1 MKTLK
6 YLFIAALTV
15 FSFSACEDVPA
26 PYDIPAMSGSSSGS
40 GSGSSK
46 NVIFEQDFSSSLGSF
61 TQFNNNPSV
70 EWVNDYSSAVAKG
83 YVDGQN
89 LAAVSY
95 LVSPAFDLT
104 GKEAAHIALK
114 YVICY
119 ANSSTLKANHQL
131 LITDNYTGDATTTK
145 WTVLDYG
152 AVGSSSFTFGD
163 ATANI
168 PQEFLGKSNIYIAFK
183 YTSTTE
189 KASTWEVKSVAVK
202 DGEAPTQ
209 EEEEETGEVMTVSQA
224 LAAFTGTAK
233 QANVQG
239 YIVGWIEGMS
249 YAEGVNFNGT
259 AASKTNIII
268 ADTPDET
275 DANKCMP
282 VQLPS
287 GEIRNKVNL
296 QDNPGNYKKLVTL
309 TGSLEKYFGVAG
321 LKSVSKA
328 LFEGEEDGEG
338 DNNETPAPLGKT
350 YIDEKFADGLGSFT
364 TAQIVNDYAW
374 KHEVYNDKAYAKV
387 SGYANSASQDAE
399 SWLISPTMNFANE
412 TAATISFDYVINKG
426 DASLAATNHKLMI
439 TDSYTGD
446 FFTTN
451 WEEIDFGAEND
462 NTWTFRNTGNIAI
475 PTQYMGKEAVVIA
488 FKYISTTSASST
500 WEVNNVLVTGEVG
513 GTTEDNDNNEG
524 EGNDT
529 PAAGTIAAAI
539 AAGPGNATVSGTIV
553 ATYARGFLVSDNT
566 GSILVYLGEDKGH
579 KAGDIV
585 TVSGATTTYA
595 GLLQFG
601 NTATVTKTGS
611 ESITAPTAKEMSASE
626 MDAYLNNPTVQYVSY
641 RGKLVIS
648 GYYYNIEIAG
658 AATAQGSL
666 SYPHDGL
673 VDASLDGKEVIV
685 TGYTIGVSKS
695 MYVNTMVTSVV
706 AADGTGDDN
715 TGDDN
720 TGDDNTGDD
729 NTGDDNTGDD
739 NTGDDNTG
747 DDNTGDDNTG
757 DDNNDDTTLP
767 ESSMSVAQAMEAYNN
782 GTTGETTI
790 TAYIVGYAKSSGSS
804 FVGEF
809 SVGTAA
815 SNIIIADN
823 PNETDSSKCM
833 PIQLKSGTDI
843 RAALNLAD
851 NPDNLGKRVT
861 LTGSLEKYFNVPGL
875 KTLTAYSFE

>member
-6 YLFIAALTV
+6 YLFIAALAI
-15 FSFSACEDVPA
+15 FSFNACEDVPA
-26 PYDIPAMSGSSSGS
+26 PYDIPAINGSSGS
-40 GSGSSK
+40 GSGSGSSEG
-46 NVIFEQDFSSSLGSF
+46 VIFEQNFTSSLGSF
-61 TQFNNNPSV
+61 TQFNNNPEV

-83 YVDGQN
+83 YVNGQN

-104 GKEAAHIALK
+104 GKDAAHIALK

-119 ANSSTLKANHQL
+119 ANTTTVKANHQL
-131 LITDNYTGDATTTK
+131 LITDNYTGDATTTN
-145 WTVLDYG
+145 WTELDYG
-152 AVGSSSFTFGD
+152 AVSSSSFTFGD
-163 ATANI
+163 ATVNI

-189 KASTWEVKSVAVK
+189 KASTWEVKSVTVK
-202 DGEAPTQ
+202 DGEAPTK
-209 EEEEETGEVMTVSQA
+209 EEEETGEVMTVAQA
-224 LAAFTGTAK
+224 LAAYTGTAK
-233 QANVQG
+233 PATVKG
-239 YIVGWIEGMS
+239 YIVGWVKGTNYEGGIQFNNDVIEEISSDG
-249 YAEGVNFNGT
+249 
-259 AASKTNIII
+259 KQTNESTDIII
-268 ADTPDET
+268 ADSPDET
-275 DANKCMP
+275 DYNKCMP
-282 VQLPS
+282 IQLPI
-287 GEIRNKVNL
+287 GNIRNKVNL
-296 QDNPGNYKKLVTL
+296 RDNPGNYKKMVTI
-309 TGSLEKYFGVAG
+309 TGSLEKYFRVAG

-338 DNNETPAPLGKT
+338 DNNETPAPLGNV

-364 TAQIVNDYAW
+364 TAQIVNAYAW
-374 KHEVYNDKAYAKV
+374 MHDSDYKYAKV
-387 SGYANSASQDAE
+387 SGYANGASQDAE

-426 DASLAATNHKLMI
+426 DASLAAANHKLMI

-446 FFTTN
+446 FYTTN
-451 WEEIDFGAEND
+451 WEEIDFGAQND
-462 NTWTFRNTGNIAI
+462 NTWNFRNTGNIAI
-475 PTQYMGKEAVVIA
+475 PAAYMGKEAVVIA
-488 FKYISTTSASST
+488 FKYLSTTSASST

-513 GTTEDNDNNEG
+513 GTTDDNDNNTGEGEG

-539 AAGPGNATVSGTIV
+539 AAGPGNATVSGTVV

-566 GSILVYLGEDKGH
+566 GSILVYLGEDKGYS
-579 KAGDIV
+579 AGDIV

-595 GLLQFG
+595 GMLQFG
-601 NTATVTKTGS
+601 NTSTVTKTGS
-611 ESITAPTAKEMSASE
+611 ESFTAPTAKQMSASE
-626 MDAYLNNPTVQYVSY
+626 MDAYLNNPIIQYVSY
-641 RGKLVIS
+641 TGKLVIS

-666 SYPHDGL
+666 SYPNDGL

-706 AADGTGDDN
+706 AANGGDDNTDGDNTGGDDNTGDDDNTGGDDN

-720 TGDDNTGDD
+720 TGDD
-729 NTGDDNTGDD
+729 
-739 NTGDDNTG
+739 
-747 DDNTGDDNTG
+747 
-757 DDNNDDTTLP
+757 TTLP
-767 ESSMSVAQAMEAYNN
+767 EGSISVADAISAYNN

-790 TAYIVGYAKSSGSS
+790 TAYIVGYAKSSGGS

-823 PNETDSSKCM
+823 PDETDSSKCM
-833 PIQLKSGTDI
+833 PVQLKSKTDI
-843 RAALNLAD
+843 RAALNLVD
-851 NPDNLGKRVT
+851 NPGNLGKKIT
-861 LTGSLEKYFNVPGL
+861 LTGSLEAYFSAPGL
-875 KTLTAYSFE
+875 KELTAYSFE